1 VDLMSHHLL
10 GGKNLVF
17 ILDALWSTDAEL
29 DKPVKWAMPPFN
41 NDWMSSIFCSLDEV
55 AIESV
60 GYDFL
65 RSEFTP
71 ARGLATYVQQVGVD
85 DYLHQAADST
95 TWPQGIMY
103 DPDSTGSPIQSIGVH
118 EHWNNITDMQYSR
131 NLGTGNG
138 IELVR
143 IPQVVNG
150 IKEPIASAG
159 GYQLYSNYPNPFNP
173 STTIGF
179 EILQAGRVTLRVYD
193 VQGREVATIVE
204 GTLPA
209 GIHSLKFDGSGLA
222 SGMYFYRLIAGSFTQ
237 TRKMLLLR

>member
-1 VDLMSHHLL
+1 MSHHLL

-17 ILDALWSTDAEL
+17 ILDALWATDHEL

-95 TWPQGIMY
+95 TWPAGIMY
-103 DPDSTGSPIQSIGVH
+103 DPDSTGSPIPSIGVH
-118 EHWNNITDMQYSR
+118 EHWNNLTDMQYSR
-131 NLGTGNG
+131 NLGTGSG

-143 IPQVVNG
+143 MPQVVNG
-150 IKEPIASAG
+150 ITEAIRPART
-159 GYQLYSNYPNPFNP
+159 YQLYSNYPNPFNP
-173 STTIGF
+173 STIIGF
-179 EILQAGRVTLRVYD
+179 EVLQAGRVTLRVYD

-209 GIHSLKFDGSGLA
+209 GFHTRTFDGSGLA
-222 SGMYFYRLIAGSFTQ
+222 SGMYFYRLIAGSFIQ